1 MDSIKADSIVWV
13 KLGALHGWW
22 PAIFQ
27 PETFLEKNRKDF
39 PDLEIQE
46 STRKTGGES
55 STPFADRNPVCGY
68 ARFFDDDKFDVYS
81 IRDPEDIK
89 AYSCPDKLS
98 TIRNGLKK
106 FEAKP
111 EVKKKS
117 GKKGKR
123 GGKNAKAEDDEETE
137 ETKKKEEMFNLR
149 ARLTLREHFAIFLF
163 FLNLYLVILL
173 LLRCFYFSWKNTFS
187 CKSLSFF

>member
-1 MDSIKADSIVWV
+1 VVAGDLSAR
-13 KLGALHGWW
+13 
-22 PAIFQ
+22 
-27 PETFLEKNRKDF
+27 TFLEKKRKDF

-123 GGKNAKAEDDEETE
+123 GGKNAKVEDDEETE

-149 ARLTLREHFAIFLF
+149 ARLTLREQFAIFLF
-163 FLNLYLVILL
+163 FNSDLFMSFFFFVYVVVILVKKK
-173 LLRCFYFSWKNTFS
+173 YFLVVKV
-187 CKSLSFF
+187 